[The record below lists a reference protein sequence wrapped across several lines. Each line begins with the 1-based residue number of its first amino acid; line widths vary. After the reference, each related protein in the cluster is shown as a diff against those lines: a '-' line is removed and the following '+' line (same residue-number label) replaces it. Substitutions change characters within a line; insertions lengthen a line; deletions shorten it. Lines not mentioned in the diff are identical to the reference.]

1 MTGFR
6 LHIALDSFLSRS
18 LSRIAKMASEDVAVK
33 RVALCSAVFAGFAY
47 VGYSILKSAF
57 CFKGNG
63 RDDKARKL
71 VKLKKKKKHKAEQQ
85 ERDMSHRSSQTDL
98 SVPPEDY
105 ITNSPA
111 ELHFIPKSVRD
122 KVRELNLKA
131 RMFDD
136 QYFARIFKP
145 RSLQSSPWG
154 SPKALSPVADSSAN
168 NCYLSRSAENVHIV
182 PTSPLRRKHSGGK
195 SSRHPSRASQHW
207 QCNDLSANH
216 VKEKSLYCAVVKD
229 TDELLQEVLHGLY
242 NKARVMTLYEAKCLA
257 TLLMSGNE
265 DVLVKTLTTMSN
277 CAAFTINQ
285 DYLCD
290 VGCLPLLKDLLDHDC
305 IAVQVA
311 ATQAIANMAV
321 NERNQRLLQP
331 CIPLL
336 LSAAVSRDGGR
347 YLQTVSL
354 LCLTNLA
361 LSDETHEA
369 FRGRLHH
376 LGLLVETADDAVRLQ
391 TLKLLVNLSCNTR
404 MVPFLLAAK
413 APQNLFSLL
422 EDSNR
427 EVMLRVLTYLANI
440 ATCAAKKQLSLLD
453 LPAQY
458 RAAAPDT
465 LYAVLWGSPSKEEL
479 QARTRALVLRADEDI
494 SFQAGR
500 VFEALMR

>member
-1 MTGFR
+1 
-6 LHIALDSFLSRS
+6 
-18 LSRIAKMASEDVAVK
+18 MASEDVAVK

-47 VGYSILKSAF
+47 VGYSILKTAF

-63 RDDKARKL
+63 RDDKGSRKL
-71 VKLKKKKKHKAEQQ
+71 VKLKKKRKLKGEQP

-98 SVPPEDY
+98 SVPPEEY

-111 ELHFIPKSVRD
+111 ELHFIPKSVRA

-145 RSLQSSPWG
+145 RSLQNSPWG
-154 SPKALSPVADSSAN
+154 SPKALSPVADGSSN
-168 NCYLSRSAENVHIV
+168 NCYLSRSAENVHLG
-182 PTSPLRRKHSGGK
+182 PPSPLKRRNSGRSAR
-195 SSRHPSRASQHW
+195 SSPHASQHW
-207 QCNDLSANH
+207 QCNDLSANDLSANH
-216 VKEKSLYCAVVKD
+216 IREKSLYRAVVKD

-285 DYLCD
+285 DYLCE

-305 IAVQVA
+305 LAVQVA

-321 NERNQRLLQP
+321 NERNQGLLQP

-336 LSAAVSRDGGR
+336 LSAAVSRDGGC

-361 LSDETHEA
+361 LCDETHEA
-369 FRGRLHH
+369 FRGRLYH
-376 LGLLVETADDAVRLQ
+376 LCILVETADDIVRLQ
-391 TLKLLVNLSCNTR
+391 TLKLLVNLSCNSR
-404 MVPFLLAAK
+404 MVPYLLAAK

-427 EVMLRVLTYLANI
+427 EVTLRVLTYLANI
-440 ATCAAKKQLSLLD
+440 VSYAVKKKLNLLD
-453 LPAQY
+453 LPSEY
-458 RAAAPDT
+458 RAAAPET
-465 LYAVLWGSPSKEEL
+465 LYAALWGTPSKEHL
-479 QARTRALVLRADEDI
+479 QAKTRTLVLRADEDI

-500 VFEALMR
+500 IFDALMR